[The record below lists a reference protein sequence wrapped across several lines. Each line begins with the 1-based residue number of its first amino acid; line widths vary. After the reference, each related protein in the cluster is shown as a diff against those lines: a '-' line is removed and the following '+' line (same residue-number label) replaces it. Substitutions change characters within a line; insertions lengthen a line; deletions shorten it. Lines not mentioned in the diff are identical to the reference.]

1 MFKKLKSSALI
12 LAVIGALLPLS
23 IKAQNNPSD
32 TTKSIDLQQVTVT
45 ATMATDKTPMTFV
58 NINRDELRK
67 NDFGQDVPYLLKNTP
82 SVVETS
88 DAGAGVGYTGI
99 RIRGTDATRINITV
113 DGVPINDSESQAV
126 YWVNMPDLTSSTS
139 MIQVQRGVGTS
150 TNGAGA
156 FGATINMVS
165 NTLRPEK
172 YVNFTGGYGSFNTQ
186 KYSVSAGTG
195 LMKNKFTIDMRLSQ
209 IKSDGY
215 VDRASSDLQSLYLS
229 GLYLGKNSSLKLKFF
244 TGREKTYQSW
254 YGIAESYL
262 NDSKLRTYNPAG
274 TDKSPEP
281 YANQTDNYRQTHTHL
296 TWNKQLNSA
305 WSLNL
310 TGHYTHGEGYY
321 EEYKGKQKLS
331 NYFNEYPSVKKDLVR
346 QLWLNNDF
354 YGSLFSTTYKSQ
366 KLDWT
371 TGGAWNTYSGKH
383 YGLVTWI
390 DSSNLLKAPKEYY
403 RSSAL
408 KSDFQVFSKVHFD
421 ATEQFSLFADMQ
433 FRKIGYWYGGK
444 DRKIGII
451 NGEHDFNFFNPK
463 VGFNYA
469 FTEGVN
475 FYSSLAVANRE
486 PNRNDFT
493 ESATGQIPQSENL
506 KNVETGI
513 KTRFGNVQLGANFYG
528 MFYKNQLV
536 ITGQINDVGEAIRI
550 NVPKSYR
557 TGIELEALAALNDD
571 VSITANAAFSKNKI
585 KDFTEK
591 IDNWDTGSQEVFN
604 RGTTDLAFS
613 PNTILNAAINYDFLK
628 TAKSKMGITLS
639 GKYVGKQYID
649 NTSNNNTALK
659 SYGFADVKIYYN
671 GSLGVLKNLTAKL
684 LINNVLDKKYVNN
697 AWTYRFISSSYD
709 PRPDDPYARL
719 ENGSTYNLTG
729 YFPQAGRNIM
739 LAISVDF

>member
-1 MFKKLKSSALI
+1 MTKKFQSLVLI
-12 LAVIGALLPLS
+12 SGVLLSCIFPLT
-23 IKAQNNPSD
+23 AQNTPSD

-45 ATMATDKTPMTFV
+45 ATMATSKTPMTFV
-58 NINRDELRK
+58 NINRDALRQ

-126 YWVNMPDLTSSTS
+126 YWVNMPDIVSSTS
-139 MIQVQRGVGTS
+139 MVQVQRGVGTS

-172 YVNFTGGYGSFNTQ
+172 YINITGAYGCFNTQ
-186 KYSVSAGTG
+186 KLSIAAGTG
-195 LMKNKFTIDMRLSQ
+195 LIKNRFSVDMRLSQ

-244 TGREKTYQSW
+244 TGREKTYQAW
-254 YGIAESYL
+254 YGIP
-262 NDSKLRTYNPAG
+262 DSFVNSPSLRTYNPAG
-274 TDKSPEP
+274 MDRQPP
-281 YANQTDNYRQTHTHL
+281 YPNQTDNYRQTHTHL
-296 TWNKQLNSA
+296 TWNKQLNTV
-305 WSLNL
+305 WSINL

-331 NYFNEYPSVKKDLVR
+331 GYFDDYPSVKKDLVR

-354 YGSLFSTTYKSQ
+354 YGSLFSATYKSN
-366 KLDWT
+366 KISWT
-371 TGGAWNTYSGKH
+371 TGGAWNNYLGNH
-383 YGLVTWI
+383 YGIVTWI
-390 DSSNLLKAPKEYY
+390 DSSNLLKAPKEFY
-403 RSSAL
+403 RSVAL
-408 KSDFQVFSKVHFD
+408 KSDFQVFSKVEYNLS
-421 ATEQFSLFADMQ
+421 EQFSLFTDMQ
-433 FRKIGYWYGGK
+433 FRKIGYSYNGK
-444 DRKIGII
+444 DRKIGAI
-451 NGEHDFNFFNPK
+451 NGDFDFNFFNPK
-463 VGFNYA
+463 MGFNYA

-475 FYSSLAVANRE
+475 FYSSFAVANRE

-493 ESATGQIPQSENL
+493 ETPTGLKPQAENL
-506 KNVETGI
+506 KNIETGI
-513 KTRFGNVQLGANFYG
+513 KTDLGKLKLGANFYG

-557 TGIELEALAALNDD
+557 MGIELDGALAINDKL
-571 VSITANAAFSKNKI
+571 SLAANAAFSQNKI
-585 KDFTEK
+585 KDFVEK
-591 IDNWDTGSQEVFN
+591 IDNWDTGTQETFS
-604 RGTTDLAFS
+604 RGTTQLAFS
-613 PNTILNAAINYDFLK
+613 PNTILNGRVNYDFLK
-628 TAKSKMGITLS
+628 TDKNKLSLALS

-649 NTSNNNTALK
+649 NTSNENTALK
-659 SYGFADVKIYYN
+659 GYGYIDAQIQYN
-671 GSLGVLKNLTAKL
+671 SRLGIFKNVTAKL
-684 LINNVLDKKYVNN
+684 LINNILDKKYVNN
-697 AWTYRFISSSYD
+697 AWTYRFISPSYD

-719 ENGSTYNLTG
+719 EGGSTYNLTG
-729 YFPQAGRNIM
+729 YFPQAGRNWI
-739 LAISVDF
+739 LAISLDF